1 MQGLNVKGPVF
12 LKQQFIEFRNGRV
25 YIVKKYKQREKILA
39 RISIRRMRKDRSIE
53 RDVMPV
59 TAAVMRLRTA
69 MPAMSRFSRQRFIA
83 RQPVTMVMMRHND
96 RQ

>member
-53 RDVMPV
+53 RNVMPV
-59 TAAVMRLRTA
+59 AAAVMRLRTA
-69 MPAMSRFSRQRFIA
+69 MSAMSRFDRQRFIA